1 MSRILSRSAFTAA
14 TAAAFAGV
22 AFVRSPARAAQF
34 SYKLGHSTRP
44 TENLHLHLTSATD
57 AIRAASGGRLDIQV
71 FPSGQLGTDAATA
84 EEVRS
89 GAVQMAAI
97 PAVNLQE
104 SVPLAGIDS
113 TAFAFR
119 DHAQAQHA
127 MDGPLGDFVIK
138 SLAAGGYHIVIARS
152 ISTSAK
158 SARPRTRLQR
168 SPTSPI
174 SKSASRLEDHAR
186 SLQDAR
192 RFADA
197 DRLERALRLP
207 ATKLVDGLEISPS
220 AMLGFQVLRSAEISG
235 DHEPRV
241 ERLLVDCESA
251 GLERSAARSASDCDA
266 RVHDGDHRA
275 AQDMVGLS
283 QGIIADLGRKGMATN
298 TVDPVAMRANSN
310 RTIAAGAP
318 SSARPR
324 GRCSSGRLGNSAR
337 RHSP

>member
-138 SLAAGGYHIVIARS
+138 SLAAGGYHIVYRPFDLDFRQVSSATHAIAKVADFADFKVRVA
-152 ISTSAK
+152 TSKIMLDLFKTLGA
-158 SARPRTRLQR
+158 
-168 SPTSPI
+168 SPTPI
-174 SKSASRLEDHAR
+174 DLSALYV
-186 SLQDAR
+186 SLQ
-192 RFADA
+192 
-197 DRLERALRLP
+197 
-207 ATKLVDGLEISPS
+207 TKLVEGLEISPS
-220 AMLGFQVLRSAEISG
+220 AMLGFKFYEVQKYLAITNHAWSG
-235 DHEPRV
+235 FWLTANPQAWNDLPPDLQAIATREFTT
-241 ERLLVDCESA
+241 A
-251 GLERSAARSASDCDA
+251 II
-266 RVHDGDHRA
+266 
-275 AQDMVGLS
+275 AQRKDMVGLS

-298 TVDPVAMRANSN
+298 TVDPVAMRAKLQPYYRRWRAEFGETAWSLLE
-310 RTIAAGAP
+310 RT
-318 SSARPR
+318 
-324 GRCSSGRLGNSAR
+324 SGKLG
-337 RHSP
+337 

>member
-34 SYKLGHSTRP
+34 SYRLGHSTRP

-138 SLAAGGYHIVIARS
+138 SLAAGGYHIVYRPFDLDFRQVSSATHAIAKVADFADFKVRVA
-152 ISTSAK
+152 TSKIMLDLFKTLGA
-158 SARPRTRLQR
+158 
-168 SPTSPI
+168 SPTPI
-174 SKSASRLEDHAR
+174 DL
-186 SLQDAR
+186 
-192 RFADA
+192 
-197 DRLERALRLP
+197 
-207 ATKLVDGLEISPS
+207 
-220 AMLGFQVLRSAEISG
+220 SAEI
-235 DHEPRV
+235 
-241 ERLLVDCESA
+241 
-251 GLERSAARSASDCDA
+251 
-266 RVHDGDHRA
+266 
-275 AQDMVGLS
+275 
-283 QGIIADLGRKGMATN
+283 
-298 TVDPVAMRANSN
+298 
-310 RTIAAGAP
+310 
-318 SSARPR
+318 
-324 GRCSSGRLGNSAR
+324 
-337 RHSP
+337 